1 MNTEP
6 DKWTPG
12 DGVTICHFSDRTAAT
27 VVRVSASGRTIWM
40 QDDAASLDPP
50 DWTPIFAP
58 GGFAG
63 HCTNQHEQRYIYHR
77 DEFGRMRRASLR
89 KDGSWR
95 TTMGARIVPGRSKFH
110 DYNF

>member
-6 DKWTPG
+6 PTFKVG
-12 DGVTICHFSDRTAAT
+12 DGVTILHYSDRTTAT
-27 VVRVSASGRTIWM
+27 VVKVSKSGRTIWT
-40 QDDAASLDPP
+40 QDDCASLDPP
-50 DWTPIFAP
+50 HWKPQFAP

-77 DEFGRMRRASLR
+77 DPFGRERRASLR
-89 KDGSWR
+89 KNGQWHLTS
-95 TTMGARIVPGRSKFH
+95 GERIVPGRSKFH